1 LTISEI
7 EALLAKRLCAGN
19 GFFQ

>member
-7 EALLAKRLCAGN
+7 EVLLAKRLCAGN